1 MMMMMMMIA
10 VVMMMLMIMMMM
22 MMMLNVNHNDCLSC
36 IPLIAI
42 CFFILI
48 LRHSFAVFRILQKR

>member
-1 MMMMMMMIA
+1 
-10 VVMMMLMIMMMM
+10 MIMIM